1 MKLKLPG
8 QCYIALVSQFKYG
21 DKFGYK
27 RSEPDLFVI
36 AVGGSFDFLVR
47 NIMILGIDPGWA
59 SFGVAIES
67 EGKTIFK
74 ASYVPR
80 DHNDDIFTFMVF
92 LNREIHKGYVDLAT
106 VDKKESWYF
115 TDVYIER
122 FVAYKGI
129 HSDMSEKIL
138 MLIGAL
144 NYEFTRR
151 GSNVHMV
158 RAIDWK
164 PKICKYLVRTKD
176 FNNPNPSFD
185 KKFSI
190 AAANALSGG
199 DSKVDHE
206 ADAICLSYLGLVDI
220 FNEGKNMKK

>member
-1 MKLKLPG
+1 MR
-8 QCYIALVSQFKYG
+8 I
-21 DKFGYK
+21 
-27 RSEPDLFVI
+27 
-36 AVGGSFDFLVR
+36 
-47 NIMILGIDPGWA
+47 GIDPGWA
-59 SFGVAIES
+59 SFGVAIEHD
-67 EGKTIFK
+67 GKTIFK
-74 ASYVPR
+74 DSYIPR
-80 DHNDDIFTFMVF
+80 DHEEDICTFIKFLVTRLLHASDVLADDLLKTGITPGAA
-92 LNREIHKGYVDLAT
+92 LEIMKL
-106 VDKKESWYF
+106 

-144 NYEFTRR
+144 NYEFTRY
-151 GSNVHMV
+151 GAKVHMV

-164 PKICKYLVRTKD
+164 PKVCKYLVRTQG

-199 DSKVDHE
+199 SSKVDHE

-220 FNEGKNMKK
+220 YNQGKK